1 MDLEGNSNS
10 ETSALFLRQLRER
23 HAGPLNVIRDN
34 APAHRGEAV
43 REFLRAPGL
52 GAAAGEPP
60 FSRAQALP
68 GYSPDFNADEAIR
81 GWARQSLPS

>member
-1 MDLEGNSNS
+1 MELEGNSNS

-52 GAAAGEPP
+52 GL
-60 FSRAQALP
+60 RQALP